1 MPYAV
6 ILLFALVTMLVTS
19 ERNNL
24 RLVTPSSARQQSS
37 VEATGFIAY
46 RNAVLTFVQSNPT
59 FVGVVPAESL
69 LTPVSPSILAG
80 AGNYVSSVGTN
91 GRQITAYAKLSSGA
105 LFSAMASAGGDAS
118 LGTSTGTGWV
128 SAAPDANKTEMP
140 LNVAVPV
147 GYAVS
152 VMQIGPTS

>member
-6 ILLFALVTMLVTS
+6 ILLFALATMLVTS

-24 RLVTPSSARQQSS
+24 RLVTPSAAQQQTSIEGSS
-37 VEATGFIAY
+37 FIAY

-59 FVGVVPAESL
+59 FVGAVPTTSL
-69 LTPVSPSILAG
+69 PVQPSASILVDV
-80 AGNYVSSVGTN
+80 GNYVSAAGGKS
-91 GRQITAYAKLSSGA
+91 REITAYARLSSGA
-105 LFSAMASAGGDAS
+105 LYSAMASAGGDAS

-128 SAAPDANKTEMP
+128 SAAPDANKAEMP
-140 LNVAVPV
+140 LNVSVPA

-152 VMQIGPTS
+152 VMQIGSKS